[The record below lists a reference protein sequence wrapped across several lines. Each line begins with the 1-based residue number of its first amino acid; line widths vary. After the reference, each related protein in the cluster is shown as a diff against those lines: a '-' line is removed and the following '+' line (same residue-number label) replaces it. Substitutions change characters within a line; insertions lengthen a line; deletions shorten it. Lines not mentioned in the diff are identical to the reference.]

1 MSRPMTEYF
10 QTIYRERVWAGQS
23 QSRSGPGSD
32 LEATGPFRAFL
43 DRFLRNHELQS
54 VVDVGCGDWTSTR
67 LVDWHGADY
76 LGLDVVPELI
86 DANRTQF
93 GRPGVRFDLFDLA
106 TDPLPPAD
114 LVVCKD
120 VLQHLPND
128 TVHAFLGKLSACRWA
143 ILVNDVLR
151 TRRGGWRTLWSHRR
165 DSVFPVNSD
174 IRPGEKRDL
183 ELLQPPF
190 NLDATVA
197 LRYVARH
204 RQLRQLRWIKE
215 VIVWE
220 NKGRISDT
228 GSNST

>member
-10 QTIYRERVWAGQS
+10 QTIYREHVWAGQS

-86 DANRTQF
+86 NVNRMQY
-93 GRPGVRFDLFDLA
+93 GRPGVRFDLIDLS
-106 TDPLPPAD
+106 TDPLPTAD
-114 LVVCKD
+114 LVLCKD

-128 TVHAFLGKLSACRWA
+128 AVHEFLGKLPGCRWA

-151 TRRGGWRTLWSHRR
+151 TSRGGWRTLWSHRR
-165 DSVFPVNSD
+165 DPMPLVNSD

-183 ELLQPPF
+183 QLLQPPF
-190 NLDATVA
+190 NLDATFA
-197 LRYVARH
+197 LRYVVRYG
-204 RQLRQLRWIKE
+204 QLRWIKE
-215 VIVWE
+215 VIVWK
-220 NKGRISDT
+220 NKGRTSDT
-228 GSNST
+228 GSNLT